1 MTRAIHTLVAT
12 AIAALLA
19 GTSQASAQSAFR
31 GDCDQAQ
38 KFAASLAFKASY
50 RGVQRM
56 TPRAADPCG
65 RDVVAVFDL
74 KRRNESNANYDL
86 IGRYYY
92 LWPDN
97 ATCREEVH
105 DRLNG
110 VARIT
115 QEVRPNGLLC
125 EVQLRLDFD
134 VANDERYGPNRFSKL
149 ITLVGAD
156 TSRFAATLTDEAGAT
171 VFYEAPAHV
180 ADRAAG
186 PADERSEIVNDRADI
201 DRADE
206 PSPARARPYSPDRR
220 QFFDRRLGRFYYYDP
235 VREAYFWEDGEPRE

>member
-1 MTRAIHTLVAT
+1 MTRAIRSFAAAT
-12 AIAALLA
+12 AAALLA
-19 GTSQASAQSAFR
+19 GAPQAHAQSAFR

-38 KFAASLAFKASY
+38 RFADSLAFKASY

-56 TPRAADPCG
+56 TPQAADPCG
-65 RDVVAVFDL
+65 RDVIAVYDL

-97 ATCREEVH
+97 AACREEVH
-105 DRLNG
+105 DRLSG

-115 QEVRPNGLLC
+115 QEVRRNGLLC
-125 EVQLRLDFD
+125 EVQLHLDFD
-134 VANDERYGPNRFSKL
+134 VADDEKYGPNRFTKL

-156 TSRFAATLTDEAGAT
+156 TSRFAATASGETGGT
-171 VFYEAPAHV
+171 VFYEAPAHA

-186 PADERSEIVNDRADI
+186 PADENGVVVTDRGQPPP
-201 DRADE
+201 RE
-206 PSPARARPYSPDRR
+206 VARPYTPDRR
-220 QFFDRRLGRFYYYDP
+220 QFFDRRVGRFYFYDP
-235 VREAYFWEDGEPRE
+235 VRDAYFWEDGEPRD